1 MWVFQLSLLFITGII
16 IGSFLN
22 VIIYRLPNNVS
33 IVTPRSYCPHCRKT
47 IPFYRNIPL
56 LSFLFQKGRCAECR
70 EKISF
75 RYPVVELL
83 TGVLWMWAFNVYPL
97 PKALLFVWMSGIL
110 TVIAFIDAKHFT
122 VPLSLIVA
130 MFAVLFIYNIS
141 EPTMVT
147 DSIIGGIVGTTYLGL
162 VLGLTWLLFK
172 KQTMGFGDLQLVFI
186 CGIWLGAIQ
195 VLLMIFMSSIIALF
209 YWGFISFRSATQ
221 RNQRLPF
228 ASFIA
233 PVTIII
239 YAIGFEFT
247 SLGL

>member
-1 MWVFQLSLLFITGII
+1 MWYFQLSLLFISGII

-33 IVTPRSYCPHCRKT
+33 IITPRSYCPHCRKT

-70 EKISF
+70 EKIPF

-83 TGVLWMWAFNVYPL
+83 TGLLWMWAFSSYLL

-130 MFAVLFIYNIS
+130 MFAGLFAYNIS
-141 EPTMVT
+141 EPTMVI

-162 VLGLTWLLFK
+162 VLGLTWILFK
-172 KQTMGFGDLQLVFI
+172 KQTMGFGDIQLVFI
-186 CGIWLGAIQ
+186 CGIWLGTIQ
-195 VLLMIFMSSIIALF
+195 VLLMIFISSLIALV
-209 YWGFISFRSATQ
+209 YWGILTLRSGVQ
-221 RNQRLPF
+221 RDMRLPF

-239 YAIGFEFT
+239 YTIGFEFT
-247 SLGL
+247 FY